1 MMPAK
6 RLQGNNQL
14 SDIRLIVGLGNPGPE
29 YHHTRH
35 NAGATLVE
43 NLASIF
49 NIALKYEA
57 KFFGFT
63 GRGIIEDQDIRLL
76 IPTTFMNNSGQ
87 SVGAMC
93 TFYKILPH
101 QLLVAFD
108 ELDFDSGIAKFKVGG
123 SSSQNGIRDIVRSLA
138 NQQNFLRLRLGIG
151 HPGHKSK
158 VTGHVL
164 SKAPASEQALID
176 GAIDEAIRC
185 IGVLLTLDLV
195 TAQQRLHSYNAANI

>member
-1 MMPAK
+1 MLPMK
-6 RLQGNNQL
+6 RLQRNNHL

-29 YHHTRH
+29 YHQTRH

-43 NLASIF
+43 NLAFRF
-49 NIALKYEA
+49 NIPLKYEA

-63 GRGIIEDQDIRLL
+63 GRGMIEGKDVRLL
-76 IPTTFMNNSGQ
+76 IPATFMNKSGQ

-101 QLLVAFD
+101 ELLVAFD
-108 ELDFDSGIAKFKVGG
+108 ELDFEPGVVKFKIGG
-123 SSSQNGIRDIVRSLA
+123 SSSQNGIRDMVRALA
-138 NQQNFLRLRLGIG
+138 NQKDFLRLRIGIG

-164 SKAPASEQALID
+164 SKASPEEQAKID

-185 IGVLLTLDLV
+185 IALLLKTDLV
-195 TAQQRLHSYNAANI
+195 NAQQRLHSYKAEE